1 MRKKKTS
8 SILRKFLVFNLT
20 VFSILGLF
28 TIIYLEAIQPN
39 LVNKRVSNHNIIIKN
54 TTDHLERLNVKLNKE
69 EINKFLLSTG
79 FIFQGL
85 DRVQFFSLDGEL
97 VGDTNILDLDP
108 KVFLREDPVL
118 FNLQNEDDNLKV
130 DTENNFSSNQEKL
143 SSNLIKNIN
152 NGSFVTQKVIKKNF
166 VVSTYNKIEIDND
179 LVGFI
184 KVSEQANDILI
195 AVEERKNFIIRTVL
209 AIALLIL
216 IFSLFLNKYVLKP
229 LKFLSNF
236 TESIKDK
243 SNKNVNIEKLFIRE
257 DEIGKLTKSID
268 EMTKELQKRANRAET
283 FSSDLAHEI
292 RNPLASLKGASELLD
307 KSNQLSDRGKLL
319 KIIDHDVER
328 IERLITDYSQ
338 MLKDEA
344 SLSRE
349 KMSKIDLL
357 KIINSVVEDFR
368 QDLEN
373 TGKKIDIK
381 INLKNKNGKGCY
393 LIGIENRIEQV
404 IANLLDNA
412 ISFSSENQIIN
423 IDLSETTNSFV
434 LTIKDQGP
442 GFLETSTS
450 KIFKRFYSNRPKNF
464 GEHSGLGLN
473 IVKNIVEL
481 HKGKVAASNR
491 IDSNG
496 AQIEILLP
504 KTQ

>member
-85 DRVQFFSLDGEL
+85 DRVQFFSLNGEL

-118 FNLQNEDDNLKV
+118 FNLQNEDGNLKI
-130 DTENNFSSNQEKL
+130 DNENNFSSNQEKL
-143 SSNLIKNIN
+143 SDNLIKNIN
-152 NGSFVTQKVIKKNF
+152 NGSFVTQGVIKKNF

-216 IFSLFLNKYVLKP
+216 IFSLFLNKYILKP

-243 SNKNVNIEKLFIRE
+243 SNKNINIEKLFIRE

-349 KMSKIDLL
+349 KMSKINLTEV
-357 KIINSVVEDFR
+357 INNVVEDFK
-368 QDLEN
+368 QDLN
-373 TGKKIDIK
+373 NQNKKIDIK
-381 INLKNKNGKGCY
+381 IKDKINSKNGKY
-393 LIGIENRIEQV
+393 VLGIENRLEQV
-404 IANLLDNA
+404 IANLLDNS
-412 ISFSSENQIIN
+412 ISFSQDNQRIEIS
-423 IDLSETTNSFV
+423 IEETTKNLV
-434 LTIKDQGP
+434 MTVKDEGP
-442 GFLETSTS
+442 GFSETSPQ
-450 KIFKRFYSNRPKNF
+450 KIFKRFYSNRPKSF
-464 GEHSGLGLN
+464 GKHSGLGLN

-481 HKGKVAASNR
+481 HKGTIAASNR
-491 IDSNG
+491 LNTKG
-496 AQIEILLP
+496 AQVEVLLP
-504 KTQ
+504 KFS